1 MARLNVF
8 LSGVNY
14 KNLLIVV
21 DIAYISVRLFANYF
35 DIAANLTNVI
45 RLLSNVKQ
53 ADGRIAIYKQSIT

>member
-8 LSGVNY
+8 LSGINY
-14 KNLLIVV
+14 KNLQKVV
-21 DIAYISVRLFANYF
+21 DIPYISVRLFANYF

>member
-8 LSGVNY
+8 LSGINY
-14 KNLLIVV
+14 KNLQKVV
-21 DIAYISVRLFANYF
+21 DIPYISVRLFANYF
-35 DIAANLTNVI
+35 GIAANLTNVI